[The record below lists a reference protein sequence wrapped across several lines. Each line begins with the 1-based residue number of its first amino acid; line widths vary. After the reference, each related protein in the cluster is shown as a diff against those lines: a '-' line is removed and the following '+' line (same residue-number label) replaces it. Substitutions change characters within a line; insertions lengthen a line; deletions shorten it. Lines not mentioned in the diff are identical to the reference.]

1 MALLALRGVGLCVGQ
16 TKCATCAVAE
26 IHFFVRW
33 GVLFFLGSA
42 CVSPS
47 WSAGLCRNTAKLSA
61 ELRSSQKS
69 GQDVKGRW
77 FSCLVDG
84 GGVIF

>member
-1 MALLALRGVGLCVGQ
+1 MA
-16 TKCATCAVAE
+16 K

-47 WSAGLCRNTAKLSA
+47 WSAGLCFKTAKKSA
-61 ELRSSQKS
+61 ELRSSGKS
-69 GQDVKGRW
+69 AQDVKSRW
-77 FSCLVDG
+77 FSCPVDG
-84 GGVIF
+84 CSVVC